1 MTRRC
6 KAAAAVV
13 SVLVMV
19 LSVRWVLWNLDPA
32 RHFAGPVV
40 PGSSED
46 SGHGG
51 FNLLFLGIDARGHE
65 PSRTDAIMV
74 ARVEPKTGKIALVSV
89 PRDTR
94 VELPGAGL
102 TKINHAHWLGETEG
116 GNRGGTMASVDAVS
130 SLLGCDIEYY
140 IKIDFDGVR
149 SFIAAVGGLDIELSC
164 PVTLTFS
171 NRTLEAG
178 RHNLDGETVL
188 ALVRERFSLADGDFG
203 RQRLQYQVMEA
214 LGQKLL
220 NPETLPKLALLAAQA
235 KDYILDTNLQADDFL
250 SLALM
255 VRELPEHGIEYFQ
268 IPGHGEYGC
277 DPLVGSELYYW
288 IPDAEKLQ
296 EISQLLSGSGGPSG
310 AASAGP

>member
-1 MTRRC
+1 MTRRG
-6 KAAAAVV
+6 KGAIAAGF
-13 SVLVMV
+13 VLVMV
-19 LSVRWVLWNLDPA
+19 FSATLVLWNLDPA

-40 PGSSED
+40 SGSSED
-46 SGHGG
+46 LGHGG
-51 FNLLFLGIDARGHE
+51 FNLLFLGIDARDHE

-74 ARVEPKTGKIALVSV
+74 ARVQPKTGRIVLISV

-94 VELPGAGL
+94 VELSETGF

-116 GNRGGTMASVDAVS
+116 GNHGGTMASVDAVS
-130 SLLGCDIEYY
+130 SLLGCEIKYY
-140 IKIDFDGVR
+140 VKVDFEGVR
-149 SFIAAVGGLDIELSC
+149 GFITAVGGLDIELPC
-164 PVTLTFS
+164 PVTLTFLKK
-171 NRTLEAG
+171 TLPAG
-178 RHNLDGETVL
+178 RHSLDGDTVL

-203 RQRLQYQVMEA
+203 RQRLQYQVIEA

-220 NPETLPKLALLAAQA
+220 NPESLPKLAFLAVQA

-255 VRELPEHGIEYFQ
+255 VRELPGSGIEYVQ
-268 IPGHGEYGC
+268 IPGHGEYRC

-288 IPDAEKLQ
+288 IPDEEGLQ